1 MKEYRIMC
9 DRVSID
15 VKGHSYV
22 ITETWP
28 LGKSG
33 ELLKTVFTNKD
44 DAELSKERWE
54 AYGAAYEEKS
64 KGFIAKNPS
73 LFRVWHQYNYRIQSR
88 EVSMW
93 E

>member
-15 VKGHSYV
+15 EKGHSYV
-22 ITETWP
+22 ITGTWP
-28 LGKSG
+28 LSESG
-33 ELLKTVFTNKD
+33 TSLKTVFTNKD
-44 DAELSKERWE
+44 EAELSKERWE

-64 KGFIAKNPS
+64 KAIIAKHPS
-73 LFRVWHQYNYRIQSR
+73 SLRVWHQYNYRIQSR